1 MRRAF
6 YAILLIVGIGLMV
19 MPLSVPV
26 MKSNAKYS
34 VLNTGPRGV
43 SSFGR
48 LLYSR
53 GEIFPL
59 LSTYDSS
66 GLGGKRG
73 TLLVIGP
80 NLAFTDEEVGELKV
94 FLEGGNTL
102 ILADDFGTG
111 NALLSALGVKERFSK
126 GEVISPIYR
135 EASGSV
141 MTSNVLLP
149 ELQKGVEVV
158 VTLRPSAVLN
168 PSKPLVLFPNA
179 SLLNGKYGAFTLV
192 DEVSYG
198 SGRIILVSD
207 PDLFTNALFKDNEA
221 FINNLLDYATGPF
234 YIDEAH
240 HSDFNPYTSGTI
252 TIKRVVNK
260 EHVFYYV
267 LFVAFVVF
275 IIESGLWLLLL
286 EKMRSLLFFFVK
298 EEKMELEE
306 IVKSLEEEGLDGE
319 VLRKIIREIE
329 TGSKLGD
336 AHGR

>member
-1 MRRAF
+1 MKKSL
-6 YAILLIVGIGLMV
+6 YAILLIVGIGLMI

-34 VLNTGPRGV
+34 VLNTGPEGV

-53 GEIFPL
+53 GEILPL

-66 GLGGKRG
+66 GLGDRRG

-80 NLAFTDEEVGELKV
+80 NLEFTDEEVKELKV
-94 FLEGGNTL
+94 FLERGNTL

-111 NALLSALGVKERFSK
+111 NSLLAALGVKERFSR

-135 EASGSV
+135 ENSRAV
-141 MTSNVLLP
+141 MTSSILSP

-158 VTLRPSAVLN
+158 VTLGPSAVLN
-168 PSKPLVLFPNA
+168 PNNPLVLFPDA
-179 SLLNGKYGAFTLV
+179 SLLNGEYGAFTLV
-192 DEVSYG
+192 DEAPYG

-207 PDLFTNALFKDNEA
+207 PNIFTNALFKDNEA

-240 HSDFNPYTSGTI
+240 HSDFNPYTAGTI
-252 TIKRVVNK
+252 TIKRTVNK
-260 EHVFYYV
+260 GHVFYYV
-267 LFVAFVVF
+267 LFVALVAIV
-275 IIESGLWLLLL
+275 IETGLWLKAL
-286 EKMRSLLFFFVK
+286 ERILSSLLRFVK
-298 EEKMELEE
+298 EEKTDIEE
-306 IVKSLEEEGLDGE
+306 IVKSLESEGLNGE

-329 TGSKLGD
+329 TGSKIGD